1 MARTGNFG
9 GFYFDEEVFTDM
21 MQEQDTW
28 NNAIIA
34 SGIVAKDQSIM
45 DSIGTK
51 GNVAT
56 IPMYRPLNIEDEGME
71 PLNNDGKT
79 NNTPVEVKGNKQ
91 TCMLIQRMKA
101 FQAKDFTKELTGAD
115 PMNNIKSKIAGYYQ
129 QVWERDLMTIAD
141 TMLSLEGLAEHV
153 TDLSTAGSSVTDAN
167 KIADTTLI
175 YAQQKALGDMA
186 DGFGLY
192 VINSYIY
199 ARYKALGLVDYDKYT
214 VKDALGRDVSLP
226 TIGGLIPLVTDRYT
240 VDTSGS
246 FPVYKSYI
254 FGEGAFLEAEKN
266 NYENQYTTDYDP
278 ETNAGTDKFYT
289 KQGKVLHPNGV
300 SIKADNI
307 AEESP
312 TTAEL
317 GTAKNWEL
325 KFNHKNV
332 RMGLIKSNG

>member
-45 DSIGTK
+45 DAIGTK

-115 PMNNIKSKIAGYYQ
+115 PMNNIKGKIAGYY
-129 QVWERDLMTIAD
+129 
-141 TMLSLEGLAEHV
+141 
-153 TDLSTAGSSVTDAN
+153 
-167 KIADTTLI
+167 
-175 YAQQKALGDMA
+175 
-186 DGFGLY
+186 
-192 VINSYIY
+192 
-199 ARYKALGLVDYDKYT
+199 
-214 VKDALGRDVSLP
+214 
-226 TIGGLIPLVTDRYT
+226 
-240 VDTSGS
+240 
-246 FPVYKSYI
+246 
-254 FGEGAFLEAEKN
+254 
-266 NYENQYTTDYDP
+266 
-278 ETNAGTDKFYT
+278 
-289 KQGKVLHPNGV
+289 
-300 SIKADNI
+300 
-307 AEESP
+307 
-312 TTAEL
+312 
-317 GTAKNWEL
+317 
-325 KFNHKNV
+325 
-332 RMGLIKSNG
+332 